1 MEVARRIWVFLLIAF
16 LPFAIEAGELVPLP
30 SQDEAVP
37 WPTVA
42 WPENP
47 IAAEAD
53 QEALGS
59 LLDYGFSEASL
70 SEIGDTRALVIIH
83 RGRLVVERYASGFG
97 PDRRFLSQSM
107 AKSFVHA
114 LVGILVR
121 DGKLTLGDPAPVSAW
136 RKGDDPRRA
145 ITIDNLLQMS
155 GGLDFVEDYINPY
168 ASDVLPMLFGR
179 ARGDAA
185 GFAASFPLIHEPGTH
200 WSYSSGTTNI
210 VSGVIRDT
218 VGGTREEYSGFMHR
232 ELFDLIGMTSAL
244 AEFDASGTFV
254 GSSHLHA
261 TARDYAKFG
270 LLYLRG
276 GVWDGKRVLPQGWAD
291 YARTPIAHQG
301 TGKVGAHFWL
311 NAGNP
316 AKGIPPRYATAPADM
331 FMAQGFGGQVIAM
344 VPSKDIVVVRL
355 GRTSEPLYTD
365 MYLWLGKVIGAFPDS
380 HSAGVGAGAAVGAGV
395 EAASGAR

>member
-1 MEVARRIWVFLLIAF
+1 MWRRISAFLLIAF
-16 LPFAIEAGELVPLP
+16 LPFATEASELVPLP
-30 SQDEAVP
+30 SQGESVP
-37 WPTVA
+37 WPSVE
-42 WPENP
+42 WPEGP
-47 IAAEAD
+47 VAADVDRD
-53 QEALGS
+53 QLEG
-59 LLDYGFSEASL
+59 LLDYGFSNAAL
-70 SEIGDTRALVIIH
+70 GEIGDTRAIVIVH
-83 RGRLVVERYASGFG
+83 RGRLVVERYAPGFG

-136 RKGDDPRRA
+136 HEGGDPRGA
-145 ITIDNLLQMS
+145 ITLDNLLQMS
-155 GGLDFVEDYINPY
+155 SGLDFVEDYFNPY
-168 ASDVLPMLFGR
+168 DSDVLPMLFGH

-210 VSGVIRDT
+210 VSGILRDA
-218 VGGTREEYSGFMHR
+218 VGGTRESYRAFIHR

-244 AEFDASGTFV
+244 GEFDASGTFV

-270 LLYLRG
+270 LLYLCG
-276 GVWDGKRVLPQGWAD
+276 GLWEGKRVLPQGWAD
-291 YARTPIAHQG
+291 YARTPIAHEG
-301 TGKVGAHFWL
+301 SGKAGAHFWL

-316 AKGIPPRYATAPADM
+316 AKGISPRYATAPADM

-344 VPSKDIVVVRL
+344 VPSKDIIVVRL
-355 GRTSEPLYTD
+355 GRTPYTLYTD
-365 MYLWLGKVIGAFPDS
+365 MYLWLGKVISTFPDA
-380 HSAGVGAGAAVGAGV
+380 HSAGLGAGDGVGAGAAP
-395 EAASGAR
+395 GAR